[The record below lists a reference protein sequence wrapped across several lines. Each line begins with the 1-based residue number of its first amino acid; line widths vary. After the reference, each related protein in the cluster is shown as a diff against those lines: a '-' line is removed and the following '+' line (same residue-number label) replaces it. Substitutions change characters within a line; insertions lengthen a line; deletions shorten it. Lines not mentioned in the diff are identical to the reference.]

1 VPNIAADKPPPRL
14 ATKLARALAWVISK
28 PLWFIRFRGRENIPP
43 PDSGALLVAANHQT
57 FVDPAWIG
65 IPMRHDL
72 RFMAWD
78 EAFKWRFIGPLISYL
93 GAFPVSLE
101 SGGTIKAMKEALRA
115 LRNGAALVVFP
126 EAARELADGDLL
138 PFKTGV
144 VRIALQ
150 ANVPI
155 LPVTIIGGNRIW
167 PRDQKFPRFF
177 RRVTIIYH
185 PLLHVTE
192 DESIDQHENLD
203 RWTAKLKDIIKNA

>member
-1 VPNIAADKPPPRL
+1 M
-14 ATKLARALAWVISK
+14 LARGLAWLISK

-43 PDSGALLVAANHQT
+43 PGSGAVLVAANHQT
-57 FVDPAWIG
+57 FADPAWIG
-65 IPMRHDL
+65 IPIKHDL

-101 SGGTIKAMKEALRA
+101 TGGTIKAMKEALRA
-115 LRNGAALVVFP
+115 LRSGAALVVFP
-126 EAARELADGDLL
+126 EAAREIADGEML
-138 PFKTGV
+138 PFKTGA
-144 VRIALQ
+144 VRVALQ
-150 ANVPI
+150 AKVPI
-155 LPVTIIGGNRIW
+155 LPVTIGGGNRIW
-167 PRDQKFPRFF
+167 PRGQTWPRLF

-203 RWTAKLKDIIKNA
+203 RWTAKLKDIVRNAQA

>member
-1 VPNIAADKPPPRL
+1 MPDIATDKQPSRI
-14 ATKLARALAWVISK
+14 ATKLARALAWLISK
-28 PLWFIRFRGRENIPP
+28 PLWFIQFRGRENIPP
-43 PDSGALLVAANHQT
+43 PDSGAFLIAANHQT
-57 FVDPAWIG
+57 FADPAWIA
-65 IPMRHDL
+65 IPMNHDI

-126 EAARELADGDLL
+126 EAARELADGELL

-167 PRDQKFPRFF
+167 PRDQKFPRLF

-192 DESIDQHENLD
+192 DKSIDQHENLD